1 MFINIKCLPAREV
14 KSSTVGAVEPS
25 TGDVDAVL
33 STKIVVVDPLSN
45 VPIRSRTF

>member
-14 KSSTVGAVEPS
+14 KSVGAVEPS